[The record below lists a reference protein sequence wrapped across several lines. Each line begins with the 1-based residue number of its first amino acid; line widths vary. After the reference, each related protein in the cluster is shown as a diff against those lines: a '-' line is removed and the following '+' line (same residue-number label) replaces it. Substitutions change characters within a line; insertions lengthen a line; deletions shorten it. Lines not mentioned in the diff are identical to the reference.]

1 VVPTTVTRMP
11 YHPHHQHMRG
21 ECTAPP
27 VANVSKCLAKMT
39 RTGMA
44 SAIVRRTH
52 VAQEQKRR
60 LPKVSGRR
68 RRAAILEVVR
78 GGTKLVHTVS
88 GVVCLETTQPS
99 VSWGRISTFL
109 SGSRYVQPC
118 LAR

>member
-1 VVPTTVTRMP
+1 VLAVPTTVTRMP

-39 RTGMA
+39 RTGMT

-78 GGTKLVHTVS
+78 RGTKLVHTVS
-88 GVVCLETTQPS
+88 GVVCLETT
-99 VSWGRISTFL
+99 
-109 SGSRYVQPC
+109 SRV
-118 LAR
+118 